1 MRAVAV
7 KRFRERHSDRFSVL
21 RERNFRRFCI
31 GYSTSLFG
39 TAMSSVAI
47 AFAVLGSGG
56 TATELGLVFAAG
68 IVPQVA
74 LMPGGGLAADR
85 LGSRRVMLAAD
96 AARCCAQAGLAA
108 AVLLGRP
115 PVWVFVALAFVVGT
129 GDAVFPSALAAL
141 TVRIAPRAELGSANA
156 VLGLAQSAARV
167 AGPALAGVLVA
178 VAGAGTVIAL
188 DAASYA
194 ISGLALSL
202 LGLAAVRRPAGR
214 PLLRDL
220 AEGWAE
226 FRSRTCT
233 LGYPV
238 PCLLLALHTPVL
250 AVAAGTVVAGT

>member
-1 MRAVAV
+1 MSAWANVLPELICRLNSDYASIIVMAENSAPAGDCRSKSTRQRMRAVAV

-74 LMPGGGLAADR
+74 LMLGGGLAADR

-129 GDAVFPSALAAL
+129 GDAVF
-141 TVRIAPRAELGSANA
+141 
-156 VLGLAQSAARV
+156 
-167 AGPALAGVLVA
+167 
-178 VAGAGTVIAL
+178 
-188 DAASYA
+188 
-194 ISGLALSL
+194 
-202 LGLAAVRRPAGR
+202 
-214 PLLRDL
+214 
-220 AEGWAE
+220 
-226 FRSRTCT
+226 
-233 LGYPV
+233 
-238 PCLLLALHTPVL
+238 
-250 AVAAGTVVAGT
+250 

>member
-56 TATELGLVFAAG
+56 TATELGLVFVAG

-74 LMPGGGLAADR
+74 LMLGGGLAADR

-129 GDAVFPSALAAL
+129 GDAVFTPALAAL

-156 VLGLAQSAARV
+156 VLGLARVSAFGTVGAFGFGPLAFAA
-167 AGPALAGVLVA
+167 AGPVAALIGARTVLG
-178 VAGAGTVIAL
+178 AGAAWGIA
-188 DAASYA
+188 S
-194 ISGLALSL
+194 SLA
-202 LGLAAVRRPAGR
+202 
-214 PLLRDL
+214 
-220 AEGWAE
+220 
-226 FRSRTCT
+226 
-233 LGYPV
+233 
-238 PCLLLALHTPVL
+238 VL
-250 AVAAGTVVAGT
+250 AVPAVRAVTWRDDNAGD